1 MNFVNGKIRGIPYL
15 TSPEEKANFYKML
28 SYALMSQGPMSHVV
42 YLGVQGGRIR
52 LANNLHTLG
61 IKLMGIHSKTVTIVD
76 CNRAYTF
83 NSAVLWKVFL
93 SKIVDLFP
101 NAQAEALSKSKEI
114 PKRDIRS
121 AGFDFSAEDKESP

>member
-1 MNFVNGKIRGIPYL
+1 MNFVNGKINGIPYL
-15 TSPEEKANFYKML
+15 TSPEEKAEFYKLL
-28 SYALMSQGPMSHVV
+28 SYALMSQGPMSYVV
-42 YLGVQGGRIR
+42 YLGVSGGRIR

-61 IKLMGIHSKTVTIVD
+61 IKLMSIKDKTVIIVD

-83 NSAVLWKVFL
+83 NSAYLWKVFL

-121 AGFDFSAEDKESP
+121 PGFDFSAEEKKE